1 MVWVC
6 NEMLNGNK
14 KEQITAT
21 QNNMMNLIDII
32 LSKRS
37 KKQVY
42 VLYDFIYMKLKK
54 RQKIIDGQNRA
65 GGGAR
70 GCSDWEGVW
79 RGL

>member
-1 MVWVC
+1 
-6 NEMLNGNK
+6 MLNGNK

-65 GGGAR
+65 GGGA
-70 GCSDWEGVW
+70 GDVVTGKGYGGASDV
-79 RGL
+79 LYL